1 MVVYWTWLQ
10 VVMEGTTQ
18 WERLCFFLGQCLLEL
33 CQFPRA
39 VVTKHHKPGGFEQ
52 QTLIVSWFW
61 RSEVCSRSGGSTT
74 NLLKALGRIWSRPL
88 LAPGSLRSSLLP
100 VSLHMAFSPGRICVQ
115 IFPVYKDISN
125 WNRPTL
131 LQYDFILINYI
142 RNNAI
147 VK

>member
-1 MVVYWTWLQ
+1 
-10 VVMEGTTQ
+10 MEGTTQ
-18 WERLCFFLGQCLLEL
+18 WERLCFFLEQCLLEL

-74 NLLKALGRIWSRPL
+74 RFLKALGRICSRPL
-88 LAPGSLRSSLLP
+88 LASGSLRSSLLP
-100 VSLHMAFSPGRICVQ
+100 VSLHMAFSPCRVCVQ
-115 IFPVYKDISN
+115 IFPVYKDVSH

-131 LQYDFILINYI
+131 LQYDLVLINYI